1 MQPILQ
7 SSLGRVL
14 AWRHAILAFPVCLL
28 MAVAAP
34 ANAGS
39 EDAAFDWTGTYAGI
53 FAGSGRADNRIVDVE
68 GFANWGNPGWTV
80 DYGESEF
87 VGGALIG
94 RKLDIGGLPL
104 RIEFDGTFGRLPAS
118 SNKLDPEGLDETVDS
133 KFRWIA
139 TARGGM
145 DHSIGPATVFAVGG
159 LAVARIDNS
168 VTDVDFGPGM
178 PTRVDPDDSFR
189 DSSTEVGWTVG
200 LGIEAPLTDTWT
212 LRLEGSYLEFGGRTH
227 YVNRLGDA
235 RCGPDKPRRPCP
247 YEVENELG
255 IMRLAVIRRF
265 GP

>member
-1 MQPILQ
+1 M
-7 SSLGRVL
+7 
-14 AWRHAILAFPVCLL
+14 AI
-28 MAVAAP
+28 AAP

-53 FAGSGRADNRIVDVE
+53 FAGSGRADNRIVDIE

-133 KFRWIA
+133 EFRWIV

-168 VTDVDFGPGM
+168 VTDIDF
-178 PTRVDPDDSFR
+178 
-189 DSSTEVGWTVG
+189 
-200 LGIEAPLTDTWT
+200 
-212 LRLEGSYLEFGGRTH
+212 
-227 YVNRLGDA
+227 
-235 RCGPDKPRRPCP
+235 GPDKPRRPCP

-255 IMRLAVIRRF
+255 IVRLAVIRRF